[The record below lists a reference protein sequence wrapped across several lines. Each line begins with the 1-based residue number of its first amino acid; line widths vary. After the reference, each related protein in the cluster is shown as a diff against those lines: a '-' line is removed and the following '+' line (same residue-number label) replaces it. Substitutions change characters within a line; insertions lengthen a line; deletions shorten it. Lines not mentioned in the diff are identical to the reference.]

1 VRAYLDTSVIVRFLT
16 GDPPGPAEAARELF
30 AAAAEGR
37 VELFVPAV
45 VVVETGFVLLRVL
58 GLARPAAAA
67 LLASL
72 LECPGLAFEQ
82 RDVLRRMVEVL
93 RECPV
98 PLVDAY
104 LAAFAA
110 VRGGGPE
117 GDGTPVVVSFDR
129 HFDGLPGVRRA
140 GAVGE
145 LIP

>member
-1 VRAYLDTSVIVRFLT
+1 MRVYLDTSVIVRFLT
-16 GDPPGPAEAARELF
+16 GEPPGQAAAARELF

-45 VVVETGFVLLRVL
+45 IVVETGFVLLRVL
-58 GLARPAAAA
+58 NLERGEAAT

-82 RDVLRRMVEVL
+82 RDVLWRMVELL
-93 RECPV
+93 RESAV

-110 VRGGGPE
+110 VRGGGAE
-117 GDGTPVVVSFDR
+117 GGTAPVVASFDR

-140 GAVGE
+140 GALGE
-145 LIP
+145 LLP